1 MFSWCS
7 RVKRNPLLRFSR
19 TDMVRLAPSILAA
32 DFAHLG
38 EQIKQLELGGADWI
52 HLDIMDGHFVPNL
65 TFGPVVVQAIRR
77 CTTLPLDAHLM
88 VSQPDVYIE
97 QFVKAG
103 ANVVT
108 VHQEACVHLNR
119 TVRRIKE
126 LGAKAGV
133 AINPATS
140 VLMLEQILS
149 EIDLVLVM
157 SVNPGF
163 AGQQFIPSTL
173 LKVQTISQMIEK
185 GKLDVL
191 VEVDG
196 GVTLENADRIVAAGA
211 DVLVAATSVFHAS
224 DIVSVLKEFKEKC

>member
-1 MFSWCS
+1 M
-7 RVKRNPLLRFSR
+7 VK
-19 TDMVRLAPSILAA
+19 LAPSILAA
-32 DFAHLG
+32 DFAHLS

-88 VSQPDVYIE
+88 MSQPDVYIE

-140 VLMLEQILS
+140 ILMLEQILS

>member
-1 MFSWCS
+1 M
-7 RVKRNPLLRFSR
+7 VK
-19 TDMVRLAPSILAA
+19 LAPSILAA
-32 DFAHLG
+32 DFAHLS

-77 CTTLPLDAHLM
+77 CTTLPLYAHLM
-88 VSQPDVYIE
+88 TSQPDVYIE

-140 VLMLEQILS
+140 ILMLEQILS